1 MGREPN
7 RERRPEMVSK
17 ETATQVAQEMKTA
30 MEEILKRHNLDTQQ
44 VKWGHGDWFEWK
56 ITATAIELGP
66 NGVNLATPEA
76 QYYTKFGFS
85 AYGQAPNFTQT
96 ELTAPLGTE
105 IQVQGQTLYF
115 AGIAPKKRKFPIAV
129 INASGEMMFLTEASV
144 ATLNKNAQV
153 NA

>member
-1 MGREPN
+1 
-7 RERRPEMVSK
+7 MVSK
-17 ETATQVAQEMKTA
+17 ETAAQVAQEMKTA

-85 AYGQAPNFTQT
+85 AYQEGPIQFCKT

-115 AGIAPKKRKFPIAV
+115 AGIAPKRRKFPIAV

>member
-1 MGREPN
+1 
-7 RERRPEMVSK
+7 MVSK
-17 ETATQVAQEMKTA
+17 ETAAQVAQEMKTA

-44 VKWGHGDWFEWK
+44 VKWGHGDWFEFK

-85 AYGQAPNFTQT
+85 ACQTGPIQSAVT

-115 AGIAPKKRKFPIAV
+115 AGIAPKRRKFPIAV
-129 INASGEMMFLTEASV
+129 INASGEMMFLSEASV

>member
-1 MGREPN
+1 
-7 RERRPEMVSK
+7 MVSK

-30 MEEILKRHNLDTQQ
+30 MEEILKRHNLDSQQ
-44 VKWGHGDWFEWK
+44 VKWGHGDWFEFK

-85 AYGQAPNFTQT
+85 AHQTGPIQSAVT

-115 AGIAPKKRKFPIAV
+115 AGIAPKRRKFPIAV
-129 INASGEMMFLTEASV
+129 INASGEMMFLSEASV